1 MTLDDES
8 ITLFPGEVPSKL
20 PNESYWQNKGFEFTS
35 FRPSEYEPDAPLK
48 HIRLDKA
55 LEYLIGDKLK

>member
-1 MTLDDES
+1 MKVTGR
-8 ITLFPGEVPSKL
+8 T
-20 PNESYWQNKGFEFTS
+20 KGLS
-35 FRPSEYEPDAPLK
+35 LRRFRPSEYEPDAPLK